1 MPEKRKNM
9 TKTNARKQLK
19 SVPVAKAA
27 RTTSKAAAT
36 RPSRAEA
43 EAAIRTLIEWMGENP
58 AREGLRDTPR
68 RVIKAF
74 DEYCAGYE
82 MDAGAVLAKTFS
94 ETGGYDGPVL
104 VKCIEFES
112 RCEHHM
118 APFIGKAHVAYIPNG
133 KIIGLSKIARL
144 VDMYARRLQT
154 QERLTAEVSAALQK
168 YLKPKGVAVML
179 EAEHFCM
186 KVRGVHK
193 DHAVT
198 VTSRFTGAYEKDDDL
213 REEFFAQVRG

>member
-1 MPEKRKNM
+1 M
-9 TKTNARKQLK
+9 TKAPARKK
-19 SVPVAKAA
+19 PKTTAKKTAKAA
-27 RTTSKAAAT
+27 RA
-36 RPSRAEA
+36 RPSREEA
-43 EAAIRTLIEWMGENP
+43 ESAIRTLIEWMGEDP

-68 RVIKAF
+68 RVVKAF
-74 DEYCAGYE
+74 EEYCIGYS
-82 MDAGAVLAKTFS
+82 MDASTVLAKTFS
-94 ETGGYDGPVL
+94 ETGGYDGAVL

-118 APFIGKAHVAYIPNG
+118 APFIGKAHVSYIPNVR
-133 KIIGLSKIARL
+133 IVGLSKIARL

-154 QERLTAEVSAALQK
+154 QERLTSEITAALQK
-168 YLKPKGVAVML
+168 HLKPKGVAVML

-193 DHAVT
+193 DHAIT
-198 VTSRFTGAYEKDDDL
+198 VTTRFTGAYQKDDDL